1 MIYMKK
7 LMIFPYHPDIEVIIT
22 YAEYICNFTISGIAS
37 YKEDN
42 HLVKELNQ
50 KIGCGNDFD
59 EAISN
64 CDCVLLLDNYRQ
76 YQAGKYY
83 EVIKQ
88 AKFHGKEIMAVPSVL
103 QELGLNEKE
112 HSITPF
118 IKEPEFHN
126 PKLEIIKYAEEKK
139 LLIETPVIAVLGM
152 GKNCSKFENQLNLYL
167 SLTER
172 NYKVTW
178 IASNPIGVLWGG
190 YTMPDF
196 MFDEK
201 LAFKA
206 KVLQFNHFIYKMGI
220 EEKPDVFIIGIPEGI
235 TEFQTGEYNHFGE
248 YPLIVGSAVPI
259 DSAILC
265 TYFVREPKAQ
275 GIKKLANHVT
285 EKFSAPVD
293 AISIGKTI
301 FDTEEGSGKIFYS
314 FLENFYLKKYYSAEN
329 QERLPLLTLW
339 NKEEYQA
346 GLNALIEK
354 LQDNADAI

>member
-1 MIYMKK
+1 MVIYMTK

-126 PKLEIIKYAEEKK
+126 PKLEISKICRRKK
-139 LLIETPVIAVLGM
+139 LLIETPVIAFWEWE
-152 GKNCSKFENQLNLYL
+152 KICSNLKTSLNY
-167 SLTER
+167 
-172 NYKVTW
+172 
-178 IASNPIGVLWGG
+178 I
-190 YTMPDF
+190 
-196 MFDEK
+196 
-201 LAFKA
+201 
-206 KVLQFNHFIYKMGI
+206 
-220 EEKPDVFIIGIPEGI
+220 
-235 TEFQTGEYNHFGE
+235 
-248 YPLIVGSAVPI
+248 
-259 DSAILC
+259 
-265 TYFVREPKAQ
+265 
-275 GIKKLANHVT
+275 
-285 EKFSAPVD
+285 
-293 AISIGKTI
+293 
-301 FDTEEGSGKIFYS
+301 
-314 FLENFYLKKYYSAEN
+314 
-329 QERLPLLTLW
+329 
-339 NKEEYQA
+339 
-346 GLNALIEK
+346 
-354 LQDNADAI
+354 